1 MLFIVKKN
9 SPLIEYMFGLL
20 WGFVVVVCC
29 FIRCFWVFLFGGG
42 ICRPFFFKHNI
53 YLAIMKS
60 ELNNFIFFFNV
71 MTFFKTVLTTHCIR

>member
-29 FIRCFWVFLFGGG
+29 FIRCFGAFLFRGGFAG
-42 ICRPFFFKHNI
+42 RFFKNI
-53 YLAIMKS
+53 IFI
-60 ELNNFIFFFNV
+60 ELS
-71 MTFFKTVLTTHCIR
+71 

>member
-29 FIRCFWVFLFGGG
+29 FIRCFCLGGG
-42 ICRPFFFKHNI
+42 FAGRFFKHNI
-53 YLAIMKS
+53 YLAIMKP
-60 ELNNFIFFFNV
+60 ELIFD
-71 MTFFKTVLTTHCIR
+71 

>member
-29 FIRCFWVFLFGGG
+29 FIRCFWGFLFGGG
-42 ICRPFFFKHNI
+42 GFAGRFFLNI
-53 YLAIMKS
+53 I
-60 ELNNFIFFFNV
+60 FI
-71 MTFFKTVLTTHCIR
+71 